1 MSRES
6 RLNAVSSRGHP
17 VPVLSGV
24 VSEEGEGFLVLGG
37 GTRVKVRSSV
47 RPAELSVGDRVVV
60 TAHFRG
66 AEWVAEDVRVE
77 G

>member
-1 MSRES
+1 LASRPKVAS
-6 RLNAVSSRGHP
+6 GRGCP

-37 GTRVKVRSSV
+37 ATRVKVRSSV

-60 TAHFRG
+60 TAQLRG

>member
-1 MSRES
+1 M
-6 RLNAVSSRGHP
+6 
-17 VPVLSGV
+17 PVLSGV

-47 RPAELSVGDRVVV
+47 RPADLVVGARVVV
-60 TAHFRG
+60 TAELRG
-66 AEWVAEDVRVE
+66 TEWVAQDVKVA

>member
-1 MSRES
+1 M
-6 RLNAVSSRGHP
+6 
-17 VPVLSGV
+17 PVLSGV

-47 RPAELSVGDRVVV
+47 RPADLVVGARVVV
-60 TAHFRG
+60 TAQLRG

-77 G
+77 GSRCP